1 MSSDAPTPQPAPQP
15 AAPRR
20 RIRPF
25 RLFGA
30 LILILVLVALVAGGL
45 LLAHELQTSRLQARE
60 ISRFAAKLDYERV
73 AGRSD
78 AVRYPQHGP
87 FDQRLGYTELPR
99 FIERLEA
106 RGFELTAQT
115 RFSPDLLDYVDRGL
129 FPPYREKTRTGLDV
143 LDCRAGPLYDFRYP
157 YRGYADF
164 AAVPPVVAQA
174 LLFIENRDLLDE
186 NRPTLNPAVDWVR
199 FARAA
204 AAQVGRMV
212 KEDLDAPGGSTLAT
226 QIEKYRH
233 SPDGITYDAREKL
246 RQMVSAS
253 VRAYRE
259 GEQTLPVRRNLVL
272 DYLNT
277 VPLSAAPG
285 HGEVNGLGD
294 GLWVWFGADFDR
306 VNELLSAPDGE
317 GDTLKAQGLA
327 MRQVVALMIAHRRPS
342 WYLARGREE
351 LTRTTDAYLRLLTEA
366 GSISAAMR
374 DAALSQPLLFRDLV
388 ANPAVLPANPG
399 KGTTA
404 VRARLAGMLGTSL
417 YSLDRLDAEVDTTL
431 HGGLQQA
438 VGAYLNR
445 LSDADFAR
453 SQGLIGDRM
462 LNPATLGA
470 VRYSFTL
477 VERTPGGNRVRV
489 QTDTTDQPLDI
500 NEGSKLELGSTAKLR
515 VLTTYLE
522 IVAELHGRLAELDV
536 PALRQVEVARQD
548 NLTRWAIDHLA
559 TASDRSLPAM
569 LEAALERRFSASP
582 AENFFTGG
590 GVHTFGNF
598 NRSDDAREPTLREAL
613 QASINLPFVRLMR
626 EIVRHT
632 MYQVPGSTARL
643 MEDAEDPRR
652 AEYLARFA
660 DREGQTFLRR
670 FWRKYQGRSPE
681 EMRTLLLDGL
691 RPSAER
697 LAAVFRYLEPEA
709 PPEALA
715 AFLGRRLGD
724 AQLSESRIEQLYSR
738 HAPEAFDLP
747 DRGYVARVH
756 PLELWLVGYRM
767 RNPQA
772 SLSETVAASAD
783 ERQAVY
789 RWLFRTRSRSAQDS
803 RIFTMLEVEAFLDIH
818 RRWARLGYPFG
829 HLVPSLATALGSS
842 GDRPAALAEL
852 MGIIVNDGVRLST
865 RRIDRVRFATDTPY
879 EIAFS
884 VRPGVGERV
893 MAPEVAAALRGALS
907 DVVESGTARR
917 LAGSFRLADG
927 SALTLGGKTGT
938 GDNRIVIGG
947 RPGMALNRTATFVF
961 YLGPHH
967 FGSLTA
973 YVIGPNAAAYRFTS
987 GLPVQILKSM
997 APVLV
1002 PHLAPGADIACLP
1015 VEDLPLPLA
1024 VPATANERAVPVDEE
1039 VLPGDAGGPPP
1050 VESAPVMV
1058 EPPLPDPAQSATE
1071 GVLPAAPLSE
1081 GGVAPDAAD
1090 VGVVA
1095 SPVPDIPAEEG
1106 TDAAP
1111 PRARA
1116 GRIDAG
1122 PAIPVPP
1129 TAEPGLPGSV
1139 PAPGPAESAGTRPP
1153 AE

>member
-1 MSSDAPTPQPAPQP
+1 M
-15 AAPRR
+15 
-20 RIRPF
+20 
-25 RLFGA
+25 
-30 LILILVLVALVAGGL
+30 
-45 LLAHELQTSRLQARE
+45 
-60 ISRFAAKLDYERV
+60 
-73 AGRSD
+73 
-78 AVRYPQHGP
+78 
-87 FDQRLGYTELPR
+87 
-99 FIERLEA
+99 
-106 RGFELTAQT
+106 
-115 RFSPDLLDYVDRGL
+115 
-129 FPPYREKTRTGLDV
+129 

-212 KEDLDAPGGSTLAT
+212 KDDLDAPGGSTLAT

-294 GLWVWFGADFDR
+294 GLWVWFGADFER
-306 VNELLSAPDGE
+306 VNELLSAPE
-317 GDTLKAQGLA
+317 GQDDTLKAQGLA
-327 MRQVVALMIAHRRPS
+327 LRQVVALMIAHRRPS

-366 GSISAAMR
+366 GSISPAMR

-613 QASINLPFVRLMR
+613 RASINLPFVRLMR

-724 AQLSESRIEQLYSR
+724 AQLSESRIAQLYTR

-772 SLSETVAASAD
+772 SLSEAVAASAD
-783 ERQAVY
+783 ERQVVY
-789 RWLFRTRSRSAQDS
+789 RWLFRTRSRSAGFADLHDARGRGLPRHPPPLGAAGLPLRPSRAFARHRARQLGRPPGGAGRADGHHRERRCTPVDAAHRPRALRHRHALRNRLFGAARRGRAGDGARGGGGAARRAVRRGRERHRAQAGGQLPSGRWQRADAGRQD
-803 RIFTMLEVEAFLDIH
+803 RH
-818 RRWARLGYPFG
+818 RRQPHRHRRPPRHGAEPHRHLRLLPRPAP
-829 HLVPSLATALGSS
+829 LRLAHCLR
-842 GDRPAALAEL
+842 DRPQRR
-852 MGIIVNDGVRLST
+852 RLSLHF
-865 RRIDRVRFATDTPY
+865 RAAGAD
-879 EIAFS
+879 
-884 VRPGVGERV
+884 
-893 MAPEVAAALRGALS
+893 PEVDGAS
-907 DVVESGTARR
+907 
-917 LAGSFRLADG
+917 AGA
-927 SALTLGGKTGT
+927 
-938 GDNRIVIGG
+938 
-947 RPGMALNRTATFVF
+947 
-961 YLGPHH
+961 
-967 FGSLTA
+967 
-973 YVIGPNAAAYRFTS
+973 
-987 GLPVQILKSM
+987 
-997 APVLV
+997 
-1002 PHLAPGADIACLP
+1002 APGAGCRHRLP
-1015 VEDLPLPLA
+1015 
-1024 VPATANERAVPVDEE
+1024 
-1039 VLPGDAGGPPP
+1039 AGGG
-1050 VESAPVMV
+1050 SAAAGQHPGKGRR
-1058 EPPLPDPAQSATE
+1058 DGRTGGGGSAA
-1071 GVLPAAPLSE
+1071 GRCGRGAA
-1081 GGVAPDAAD
+1081 GGAGAGRGRA
-1090 VGVVA
+1090 
-1095 SPVPDIPAEEG
+1095 
-1106 TDAAP
+1106 
-1111 PRARA
+1111 ARA
-1116 GRIDAG
+1116 GCAAARQRG
-1122 PAIPVPP
+1122 PA
-1129 TAEPGLPGSV
+1129 AGH
-1139 PAPGPAESAGTRPP
+1139 PAARRQQCRAGCREHRGC
-1153 AE
+1153 ACAGRGGR